1 MLLAPYDDMGAFS
14 GRVRVSVPRMAVS
27 EASATTLAL
36 VIHELATNSLK
47 YGALSSDAGTL
58 DVSCA
63 PHPTEVVLVW
73 TERGG
78 PPVKAPTGKG
88 GFGSK
93 LINRAVSTQ
102 LGGTIS
108 RDWIAEGVVVALTVQ
123 KDRLSR

>member
-1 MLLAPYDDMGAFS
+1 MQSGLDFTAPSLPGKGPFFC
-14 GRVRVSVPRMAVS
+14 GETVRSPQD
-27 EASATTLAL
+27 T
-36 VIHELATNSLK
+36 
-47 YGALSSDAGTL
+47 GTL

-78 PPVKAPTGKG
+78 PPVKAPSNQG

-93 LINRAVSTQ
+93 LINRAVATQ